1 MSLYTLA
8 DQVNRALKVST
19 RRGWFKLLTDGL
31 KRLDTRSKKFN
42 KIQSRAKADTSLA
55 ALDPT
60 VRRRDQATQHERMQ
74 AEAVVN
80 GVDMLRVAVSPLL
93 SDGAPPSNRKLTCVF
108 IVGFRRA
115 TNH

>member
-1 MSLYTLA
+1 MALYTLA
-8 DQVNRALKVST
+8 DQVNRALKVSA

-42 KIQSRAKADTSLA
+42 SIQSKAKADTSLA

-60 VRRRDQATQHERMQ
+60 VRRRALATQHERMQ

-80 GVDMLRVAVSPLL
+80 GVDMIRVAVSLPF
-93 SDGAPPSNRKLTCVF
+93 SDGVPPPSRKLTCVL
-108 IVGFRRA
+108 
-115 TNH
+115 